1 MLAVKLKTEKF
12 LDSYTLCREIV
23 WIAALFKCLCKVR
36 RKEQGLS
43 ISLVFIAE
51 MSEIYN
57 KYSYN
62 HFTYREPAPI
72 KVLPT

>member
-1 MLAVKLKTEKF
+1 MSRDC
-12 LDSYTLCREIV
+12 LDRRSIIWIV
-23 WIAALFKCLCKVR
+23 S

-57 KYSYN
+57 NYSYN

>member
-1 MLAVKLKTEKF
+1 MSRDC
-12 LDSYTLCREIV
+12 LDRRSIIWIV
-23 WIAALFKCLCKVR
+23 S

-51 MSEIYN
+51 MSDIYN

>member
-1 MLAVKLKTEKF
+1 MSRDC
-12 LDSYTLCREIV
+12 LDRRSIIWIV
-23 WIAALFKCLCKVR
+23 S

-72 KVLPT
+72 KVLTT

>member
-1 MLAVKLKTEKF
+1 MSRDC
-12 LDSYTLCREIV
+12 LDRSSIIWIV
-23 WIAALFKCLCKVR
+23 S

-62 HFTYREPAPI
+62 HFTYRKPAPI

>member
-12 LDSYTLCREIV
+12 MSRDCLDSRSIIWIV
-23 WIAALFKCLCKVR
+23 S